1 MEEVPERLR
10 EWGYDGFADMYRKK
24 CKKESKPNN
33 EIDKELYAELVK
45 LDTRLGLQTI
55 TI

>member
-1 MEEVPERLR
+1 MEEVPEILR
-10 EWGYDGFADMYRKK
+10 KRGYVAFAEVHIKK
-24 CKKESKPNN
+24 CKKESKPND
-33 EIDKELYAELVK
+33 EIDKELHAELVK